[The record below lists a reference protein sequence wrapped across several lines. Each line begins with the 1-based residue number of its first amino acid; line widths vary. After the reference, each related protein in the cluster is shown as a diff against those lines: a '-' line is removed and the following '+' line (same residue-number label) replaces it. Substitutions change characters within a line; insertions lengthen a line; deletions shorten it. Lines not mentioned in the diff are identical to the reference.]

1 MITEFLSTF
10 FSTHLPVLPVL
21 LPLFTGVVLL
31 LLGDGLG
38 AAALNRS
45 QAAKPTLQ
53 RILSMASVVLG
64 AIFAWR
70 LMTDADAGALTVYP
84 LGGWQAPFGI
94 VLVVD
99 RLSAM
104 MLALT
109 WTIAV
114 PVLWYATAQWD
125 MRGRHF
131 HALFHFQLMGL
142 SGAFITGDLFNL
154 FVFFEILLIAS
165 YVLLVHGQGAER
177 FKAGVHYV
185 VLNLAASAL
194 FLVGLAIVYG
204 VTGTLNI
211 TDLTLRIAEL
221 DAEQAV
227 LAKIAAMILLVV
239 FGLKAAIVPL
249 YMWLPGAYGVA
260 SAPVAALFAIMTKV
274 GVYSIIRVHVGI
286 FGEGAGHAAMVVEPW
301 LLPVA
306 LISCVL
312 GVLGALAARSFARM
326 VAYLTISSV
335 GVILASVGLFSTAS
349 LSAALYYMVHSTLV
363 VAALFLLV
371 ELIASQR
378 GETKDKLLPASAVAQ
393 PVALG
398 LMALLAAAS
407 VAGLPPL
414 PGFLGKLMILQ
425 SASSSSAQIWVWS
438 VILGASFLT
447 LIGLARAGSTLFWN
461 VLPEQPPPL
470 EAASSDASSDD
481 SGASTRTM
489 TATLL
494 LLALGLLLTVGA
506 SPMKRYTDA
515 AATQLADRAAYANA
529 VLGPFGGAAA
539 ETTRP
544 YRGGESDIIMPNAGS
559 GSGAE
564 P

>member
-1 MITEFLSTF
+1 MITEFLSALF
-10 FSTHLPVLPVL
+10 PAHMPVLPVL
-21 LPLFTGVVLL
+21 LPLFTAVVLL
-31 LLGDGLG
+31 LMGDGLAG
-38 AAALNRS
+38 GNR
-45 QAAKPTLQ
+45 QGKPTKQ
-53 RILSMASVVLG
+53 RLLSMASVVLG
-64 AIFAWR
+64 AVFAWR

-84 LGGWQAPFGI
+84 LGGWEAPFGI

-114 PVLWYATAQWD
+114 PVLWYATANWD
-125 MRGRHF
+125 ARGRHF

-165 YVLLVHGQGAER
+165 YVLLVHGQGPER

-194 FLVGLAIVYG
+194 FLIGLAIIYG
-204 VTGTLNI
+204 LTGTLNMA
-211 TDLTLRIAEL
+211 DLALRVAKLNAE
-221 DAEQAV
+221 EAV
-227 LAKIAAMILLVV
+227 LLKIGAMILLVV

-286 FGEGAGHAAMVVEPW
+286 FGEGAGHAAIFVEPW

-306 LISCVL
+306 LITCAL
-312 GVLGALAARSFARM
+312 GVLGALAARSLARL

-335 GVILASVGLFSTAS
+335 GMILASVGLFTTAS
-349 LSAALYYMVHSTLV
+349 LSAALFYMLHSTLA

-371 ELIASQR
+371 ELIATQR
-378 GETKDKLLPASAVAQ
+378 GDAKDKLISAFPVAQ
-393 PVALG
+393 PITLG
-398 LMALLAAAS
+398 LMTLLAAAS

-425 SASSSSAQIWVWS
+425 SASSSSAHIWLWS
-438 VILGASFLT
+438 VVLGASFLT

-461 VLPEQPPPL
+461 ILPKPPSPA
-470 EAASSDASSDD
+470 AASMAANTFAFNTRTL
-481 SGASTRTM
+481 ASTL
-489 TATLL
+489 A
-494 LLALGLLLTVGA
+494 LLALGLMLAVGA

-515 AATQLADRAAYANA
+515 AAAQLADRDAYAKA
-529 VLGPFGGAAA
+529 VLGPLGGTAA

-544 YRGGESDIIMPNAGS
+544 YHGGEGEVILPNAGS
-559 GSGAE
+559 GSGVQ

>member
-1 MITEFLSTF
+1 MITEFLATF
-10 FSTHLPVLPVL
+10 FSAHLPVLPVL
-21 LPLFTGVVLL
+21 LPLFTGALL
-31 LLGDGLG
+31 LLMGDN
-38 AAALNRS
+38 ASALDRS
-45 QAAKPTLQ
+45 QAIKPTRQ
-53 RILSMASVVLG
+53 RLVSMASVILG
-64 AIFAWR
+64 AVFAWR

-114 PVLWYATAQWD
+114 PVLWYATAKWD
-125 MRGRHF
+125 LRGRHF

-142 SGAFITGDLFNL
+142 SGAFVTGDLFNL

-165 YVLLVHGQGAER
+165 YVLLVHGQGPER

-194 FLVGLAIVYG
+194 FLIGLAIIYG
-204 VTGTLNI
+204 LTGTLNMA
-211 TDLTLRIAEL
+211 DLALRVAEL
-221 DAEQAV
+221 NAEEAV
-227 LAKIAAMILLVV
+227 LLKIGAMILLVV

-249 YMWLPGAYGVA
+249 YMWLPGAYAVA
-260 SAPVAALFAIMTKV
+260 SAPVAALFAVMTKV
-274 GVYSIIRVHVGI
+274 GVYSIIRVHVVI
-286 FGEGAGHAAMVVEPW
+286 FGEGANHAALVVEPW

-306 LISCVL
+306 LVTTVL
-312 GVLGALAARSFARM
+312 SVLGALAARSLARL
-326 VAYLTISSV
+326 VAYLTI
-335 GVILASVGLFSTAS
+335 ASVGLVLASIGLFTTAA

-371 ELIASQR
+371 ELIAAQR
-378 GETKDKLLPASAVAQ
+378 GEAQDKLQPAVAVAQ
-393 PVALG
+393 PITLG
-398 LMALLAAAS
+398 LMTLLAAAA

-425 SASSSSAQIWVWS
+425 SASSSSAHVWVW
-438 VILGASFLT
+438 VVVLGAGFLT
-447 LIGLARAGSTLFWN
+447 LIGLARAGSIVFWS
-461 VLPEQPPPL
+461 VLPEPASATASAATQPTGF
-470 EAASSDASSDD
+470 SQRTM
-481 SGASTRTM
+481 AST
-489 TATLL
+489 LG

-515 AATQLADRAAYANA
+515 AAAQLADNAAYADA
-529 VLGPFGGAAA
+529 VLGPLGGPAAQ
-539 ETTRP
+539 TTKP
-544 YRGGESDIIMPNAGS
+544 YRGGEGEVILPNY
-559 GSGAE
+559 GAQ

>member
-1 MITEFLSTF
+1 MSEFLSTF

-21 LPLFTGVVLL
+21 LPLFTAVVLL
-31 LLGDGLG
+31 LMGDSLAGG
-38 AAALNRS
+38 N
-45 QAAKPTLQ
+45 QQAKPTMQ
-53 RILSMASVVLG
+53 RLLSVASVAIG
-64 AIFAWR
+64 AVFAWR

-114 PVLWYATAQWD
+114 PVLWYATANWD
-125 MRGRHF
+125 LRGRHF

-165 YVLLVHGQGAER
+165 YVLMVHGQGAER
-177 FKAGVHYV
+177 FKAGLHYV

-194 FLVGLAIVYG
+194 FLIGLAIIYG
-204 VTGTLNI
+204 LTGTLNMA
-211 TDLTLRIAEL
+211 DLALRVAKLNAE
-221 DAEQAV
+221 DAV
-227 LAKIAAMILLVV
+227 LLKIGAMLLLVV

-249 YMWLPGAYGVA
+249 YMWLPGAYAVT

-286 FGEGAGHAAMVVEPW
+286 FGEGAGHAALVVEPW

-306 LISCVL
+306 LITSVL
-312 GVLGALAARSFARM
+312 GVLGALAASSLARL
-326 VAYLTISSV
+326 VAYLTIASV
-335 GVILASVGLFSTAS
+335 GMVLASVGLFTTAS

-378 GETKDKLLPASAVAQ
+378 GDDKDRLQPAAAVAQ
-393 PVALG
+393 PVTLG
-398 LMALLAAAS
+398 LMTLFAAAS
-407 VAGLPPL
+407 VVGLPPL
-414 PGFLGKLMILQ
+414 PGFLGKLMMLQ
-425 SASSSSAQIWVWS
+425 SASSSPAQVWVWS
-438 VILGASFLT
+438 IVLGVGFLT
-447 LIGLARAGSTLFWN
+447 LIGLARAGSMVFWN
-461 VLPEQPPPL
+461 VLPEL
-470 EAASSDASSDD
+470 SSKAAPKTMALSPRML
-481 SGASTRTM
+481 ASTV
-489 TATLL
+489 A
-494 LLALGLLLTVGA
+494 LLALGLMLAVAA

-515 AATQLADRAAYANA
+515 AAAQLADTAAYADA
-529 VLGPFGGAAA
+529 VLGPLGGTAA

-544 YRGGESDIIMPNAGS
+544 YRGGEGEVILPNRGVK
-559 GSGAE
+559 